1 MAQEERRL
9 EIHRMRLAK
18 IGLAFIL
25 ALPAQP
31 APVSLY
37 LIGDS
42 TMADKPDPEHN
53 PERGWGQA
61 LPNVLGKQVSVYN
74 HAVNGRSSKSFL
86 DEGRWAKVRAGLHR
100 GDFVVIQFGHNDEKL
115 EDTTRYAAAD
125 AAYKANLA
133 QFVRETRL
141 AGATPILLTPIVRR
155 NWNASGAL
163 VDTHGK
169 YPDAVREVAK
179 AEQVQLIDAE
189 RLTADLLNRYGAEQS
204 KLLFVWTTEGQFA
217 AFPAARS
224 DNTHLS
230 PRGAREVAELIAK
243 QFPAQLTERASRDYG
258 SATILNSR

>member
-1 MAQEERRL
+1 
-9 EIHRMRLAK
+9 MRIAK

-61 LPNVLGKQVSVYN
+61 LPQLLGRQVAVYN
-74 HAVNGRSSKSFL
+74 HAVNGRSSKSYL
-86 DEGRWAKVRAGLHR
+86 DEGRWAKVRTGLRR
-100 GDFVVIQFGHNDEKL
+100 GDFVVIQFGHNDEKV
-115 EDTTRYAAAD
+115 EDSTRYAAAD
-125 AAYKANLA
+125 VAYKENLA
-133 QFVRETRL
+133 RFVRETRS

-155 NWNASGAL
+155 NWNASGTL

-169 YPDAVREVAK
+169 YPDAVRELAK
-179 AEQVQLIDAE
+179 AERVLLIDAE
-189 RLTADLLNRYGAEQS
+189 RLTADLLNRYGAEKS
-204 KLLFVWTTEGQFA
+204 KLLFVWTTAGQFTT
-217 AFPAARS
+217 FPAARS

-230 PRGAREVAELIAK
+230 PRGAREVAELIAR
-243 QFPAQLTERASRDYG
+243 QLPAEL
-258 SATILNSR
+258 SARGKRSEGGG